1 MILPSRL
8 LNQAKTFG
16 YRERK
21 AKNVIPNGQ
30 CLQVIQY
37 INRQSYEGCPSIRVS
52 AAHDDIIILAER
64 AVIELTGE

>member
-1 MILPSRL
+1 
-8 LNQAKTFG
+8 
-16 YRERK
+16 
-21 AKNVIPNGQ
+21 
-30 CLQVIQY
+30 LQVIQY